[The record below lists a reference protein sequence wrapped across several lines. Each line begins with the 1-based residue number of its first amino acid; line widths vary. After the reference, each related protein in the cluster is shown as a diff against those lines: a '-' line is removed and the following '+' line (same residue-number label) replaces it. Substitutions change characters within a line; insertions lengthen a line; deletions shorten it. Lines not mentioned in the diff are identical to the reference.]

1 MKRIQQLQEDVIN
14 QIAAGEVI
22 ERPASVVKELV
33 ENSIDAGASKIE
45 IEVSQGGRYL
55 RVSDNGSGI
64 EADDI
69 MLAFNRHAT
78 SKIISETDLWDL
90 RSLGFRGEALAS
102 ILSISKVSCTTKTKE
117 ADNGIKLTNLENGE
131 LKTVSIGCAVGTTIE
146 ISELFYNVPAR
157 LKFLKRPT
165 TEVAAVVEVLQNI
178 AIAHPEVAI
187 ICKNQN
193 KIALKTSGSN
203 DLCLCLNEIFSKD
216 LLKHLLLINAIDE
229 GEKYFV
235 NGVVTDPTFTK
246 SNRKSIYIIIN
257 GRFIKCP
264 ILTKAVERAFE
275 DKMPS
280 GRFPLAVINLIL
292 PPGKVDV
299 NVHPTKKEVRYEA
312 ANSIF
317 GFVNYAI
324 RKALQEGDFYLQ
336 EKNDLS
342 QQIKEQ
348 EQHEMIEQQNS
359 ELLNGSI
366 DVEEKKLSPINNI
379 EKAYVVKQ
387 KEPIKLE
394 QVKQPERIQPP
405 VSEAVSN
412 STVEYYAPLSEE
424 DVLTSVKKEQQS
436 SRQLSINPIL
446 KSTKEPERKNW
457 HIIGQVFNT
466 YIIVQTDNSL
476 QIVDQH
482 IAAERA
488 IYDKLKRQEHHVAGQ
503 RLLIIEQLDLSLEH
517 KALLEEYATQLENW
531 GYEFE
536 QTKDNKIAITQV
548 PQLLT
553 NKDQKH
559 IFEEIISFLE
569 NGDTIQSI
577 EDNILKTMSCHA
589 AIKAGDF
596 LSNKEM
602 EEIISSWLKSDYPYT
617 CPHGRKICHE
627 IDIKDLSGYFD
638 RQLNCIGSI

>member
-1 MKRIQQLQEDVIN
+1 MKRIQQLQDDVIN

-33 ENSIDAGASKIE
+33 ENSIDAGATKIE
-45 IEVSQGGRYL
+45 VEVSQGGRYL

-69 MLAFNRHAT
+69 TLAFSRHAT
-78 SKIISETDLWDL
+78 SKIVSETDLWEL
-90 RSLGFRGEALAS
+90 QSLGFRGEALAS
-102 ILSISKVSCTTKTKE
+102 ILSISKVSCTTKTKDAE
-117 ADNGIKLTNLENGE
+117 NGIKLTNSENGE
-131 LKTVSIGCAVGTTIE
+131 LKTVSIGCAIGTTIE

-157 LKFLKRPT
+157 LKFLKKPT
-165 TEVAAVVEVLQNI
+165 TEIAAVVEVLQNI

-187 ICKNQN
+187 TCKNQN

-216 LLKHLLLINAIDE
+216 LLKHLLLVNAIDE
-229 GEKYFV
+229 GEKFFI

-280 GRFPLAVINLIL
+280 GKFPLAVINLIL

-299 NVHPTKKEVRYEA
+299 NVHPTKKEVRYDA
-312 ANSIF
+312 ANAIF

-336 EKNDLS
+336 EKKEP
-342 QQIKEQ
+342 QQELIEPV
-348 EQHEMIEQQNS
+348 EVEQQKV
-359 ELLNGSI
+359 EPQKPSI
-366 DVEEKKLSPINNI
+366 DIEEPKSSLIKNI

-387 KEPIKLE
+387 KEPVKLE
-394 QVKQPERIQPP
+394 QVKQFQERQPF
-405 VSEAVSN
+405 VSEATSKA
-412 STVEYYAPLSEE
+412 SIEYYAPLKDDDKPKLEPKEE
-424 DVLTSVKKEQQS
+424 PTSQQ
-436 SRQLSINPIL
+436 LVINPIVQS
-446 KSTKEPERKNW
+446 KDEPERKNW
-457 HIIGQVFNT
+457 HIIGQAFNT

-476 QIVDQH
+476 QIIDQH

-488 IYDKLKRQEHHVAGQ
+488 IYDKLKRQEHNVTGQ
-503 RLLIIEQLDLSLEH
+503 RLLIIEELDLTLEH
-517 KALLEEYATQLENW
+517 KALLEEHATCLENW

-536 QTKDNKIAITQV
+536 HTKDNKIAITQV

-569 NGDTIQSI
+569 NGDSINTI
-577 EDNILKTMSCHA
+577 EDNILKTMACHA

-602 EEIISSWLKSDYPYT
+602 EEIISQWLKSDYPYT

-638 RQLNCIGSI
+638 RQHNCIGSI

>member
-33 ENSIDAGASKIE
+33 ENSIDAGASKVEIE
-45 IEVSQGGRYL
+45 ISQGGRYL

-64 EADDI
+64 NADDI
-69 MLAFNRHAT
+69 TLAFSRHAT
-78 SKIISETDLWDL
+78 SKIVSEKDLWEL
-90 RSLGFRGEALAS
+90 HSLGFRGEALAS
-102 ILSISKVSCTTKTKE
+102 ILSISKVTCTTKTKDAE
-117 ADNGIKLTNLENGE
+117 NGIKLTNLENGE

-146 ISELFYNVPAR
+146 IAELFYNVPAR
-157 LKFLKRPT
+157 LKFLKKPT
-165 TEVAAVVEVLQNI
+165 TEVAAVVETLQNI
-178 AIAHPEVAI
+178 AISHPEVAI

-193 KIALKTSGSN
+193 KIALKTTGSN
-203 DLCLCLNEIFSKD
+203 DLCFCLNEIFSKD
-216 LLKHLLLINAIDE
+216 LLKHLVLINAMDE
-229 GEKYFV
+229 GEKYFID
-235 NGVVTDPTFTK
+235 GVVSDPTFTK

-257 GRFIKCP
+257 GRSIKCP

-275 DKMPS
+275 DKIAS
-280 GRFPLAVINLIL
+280 GRFPLAVVNLIL
-292 PPGKVDV
+292 PPDKVDV

-336 EKNDLS
+336 DKKDQKQELI
-342 QQIKEQ
+342 QQGQ
-348 EQHEMIEQQNS
+348 PEQQKIES
-359 ELLNGSI
+359 QREPI
-366 DVEEKKLSPINNI
+366 IVEDRKHSPIANI

-387 KEPIKLE
+387 KDPVKFEQEKLFE
-394 QVKQPERIQPP
+394 EKKPYI
-405 VSEAVSN
+405 SN
-412 STVEYYAPLSEE
+412 VDSTATVEYYKPLNEE
-424 DVLTSVKKEQQS
+424 DDLKPAKNPEKPSL
-436 SRQLSINPIL
+436 QLSIDPII
-446 KSTKEPERKNW
+446 KCGEEQKRKNW
-457 HIIGQVFNT
+457 HIVGQVFNT

-488 IYDKLKRQEHHVAGQ
+488 IYDKLKRQEHTVTGQ
-503 RLLIIEQLDLSLEH
+503 RLLIIEELNLSYEH
-517 KALLEEYATQLENW
+517 KALLEEYAVQLENW

-536 QTKDNKIAITQV
+536 QTKDGKIAITQV
-548 PQLLT
+548 PQILT
-553 NKDQKH
+553 NKDQKQ

-569 NGDTIQSI
+569 NGHSINSI
-577 EDNILKTMSCHA
+577 EDNILKTMACHG

-596 LSNKEM
+596 LTGREM
-602 EEIISSWLKSDYPYT
+602 EEIISQWLKSDYPYT

-638 RQLNCIGSI
+638 RQHNYIGST